1 MRIVPFGL
9 SALRQLAERFAKARE
24 GMLPVVFAL
33 AMVPGVALMGMA
45 IDYAGARGSKAQL
58 QSAADAAALEALTAS
73 ERLESEAGNE
83 ADFKKNDSGYK
94 PIARAQE
101 LFKALALASPSFK
114 NPQAS
119 IEVERKGQK
128 YTVRLSYSA
137 EYINTMPS
145 ITGASVLPIEGIAGS
160 TLSVSGSGFLD
171 IHTLLDTSS
180 SMGIGASSTDIA
192 ALEAWK
198 EGPNYDHEKKKGCAF
213 SCHGEKPAG
222 VQLRVDVMRDAV
234 LEMIKSAEAEYKK
247 QEKGDPARIRIAL
260 NKFDHE
266 PFSIEALSSDYTK
279 LSSVASDIRLHP
291 TGHRGT
297 NAKRAINW
305 LAPNVPNSGNGLSQS
320 TPRRFVFIV
329 TDGLQDRHPAWQ
341 GVNFPGPYGAND
353 NRTGPIDPAA
363 CQVLKA
369 KGITVAI
376 LYTTHIGIKGYEWY
390 WQKPQ
395 PSVKPNLQACAS
407 DQFFFEASNAAQM
420 QAEFKKMFKK
430 AVLATNARLDK

>member
-1 MRIVPFGL
+1 MRIATFELPT
-9 SALRQLAERFAKARE
+9 LRQLAERFARARE
-24 GMLPVVFAL
+24 GVLPVVFAL

-45 IDYAGARGSKAQL
+45 IDFAGAHASKAQL

-73 ERLESEAGNE
+73 ERYESEAGNE

-101 LFKALALASPSFK
+101 LFKVLATASPSFR
-114 NPQAS
+114 NPQAA
-119 IEVERKGQK
+119 IEVERKGRK
-128 YTVRLSYSA
+128 FTVRLAYSA
-137 EYINTMPS
+137 EYINTMPNL
-145 ITGASVLPIEGIAGS
+145 TFASVLPVEGIAGS
-160 TLSVSGSGFLD
+160 TQSVSGAGFLD

-180 SMGIGASSTDIA
+180 SMGIGASNADIA

-198 EGPNYDHEKKKGCAF
+198 EGPNYNHYEKKGCAF

-222 VQLRVDVMRDAV
+222 VQLRIDVMRDAV
-234 LEMIKSAEAEYKK
+234 LEMIKSAEAEHKK
-247 QEKGDPARIRIAL
+247 QEKDDPARIRIAL
-260 NKFDHE
+260 NKFDHQ
-266 PFSIEALSSDYTK
+266 PFLIEALSSDYTK
-279 LSSVASDIRLHP
+279 LSSVVSDIRLHP
-291 TGHRGT
+291 AGHRGT
-297 NAKRAINW
+297 NAKRAIDW
-305 LAPNVPNSGNGLSQS
+305 LAPNVPKSGNGLSQG

-329 TDGLQDRHPAWQ
+329 TDGLQDRYPTWH
-341 GVNFPGPYGAND
+341 VINFPGPFGAG
-353 NRTGPIDPAA
+353 NRTGAIDPAA
-363 CQVLKA
+363 CQALKA

-395 PSVKPNLQACAS
+395 PSVRPNLLACAS